1 MSRTRFIRK
10 NVWRTIKFWNIG
22 YSIYK
27 VWQEDS
33 YTAFQI
39 LDAYMNNFSKFS
51 QTLDLSLIGLS
62 NEEVLKYT
70 RDFGKYGK

>member
-1 MSRTRFIRK
+1 M
-10 NVWRTIKFWNIG
+10 
-22 YSIYK
+22 
-27 VWQEDS
+27 
-33 YTAFQI
+33 AFQI